1 MNFSVGSS
9 IQGGEY
15 IGGAGRHFTGRRRR
29 GRGDRF

>member
-15 IGGAGRHFTGRRRR
+15 IGGAGRHFTGRRR